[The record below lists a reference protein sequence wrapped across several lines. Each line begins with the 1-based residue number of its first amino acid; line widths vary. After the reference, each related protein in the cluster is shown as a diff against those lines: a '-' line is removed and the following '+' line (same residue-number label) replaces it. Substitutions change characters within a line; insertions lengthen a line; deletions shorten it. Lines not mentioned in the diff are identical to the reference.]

1 MTWWTSF
8 MRAPV
13 NIEGLYVHVPFCDGK
28 CAYCAFYSV
37 PYSADRA
44 DRWLRAV
51 AAEARQL
58 SQQYGRM
65 APETLYFGGG
75 TPTIL
80 SPAQARQ
87 LVEVIREELL
97 VPGWSARTAA
107 EWTVEANPV
116 GLTAD
121 VLMQWRGMGVTRVSL
136 GVQSLRDDV
145 LMLLGRRHTAADVED
160 SVGAIRAA
168 GFSNWSVDLIACVPG
183 VSRESWRQ
191 MLCRVVE
198 WEPKHVSVYALT
210 AEEGSAL
217 LEAVH
222 RGDLAL
228 PGDEEQL
235 GMLSSA
241 GDVLAASGY
250 LRYEISNYALP
261 GHACLHNLSCWRG
274 RNYLG
279 LGCAASSRVGR
290 RRWTNPARLDPYV
303 KAWLAGMPPDR
314 EEDLLDSTLDASER
328 LVFGLRMAEGVDL
341 EGVIRDSGCDAALR
355 HRWLDTLARLARE
368 GLTEHREGYWRL
380 TRRGRD
386 LADHVA
392 VELMP

>member
-1 MTWWTSF
+1 

-13 NIEGLYVHVPFCDGK
+13 SIEGLYVHVPFCDGK
-28 CAYCAFYSV
+28 CTYCAFYSV
-37 PYSADRA
+37 PYSADGS

-51 AAEARQL
+51 EMESRQL
-58 SQQYGRM
+58 SAQYGRI
-65 APETLYFGGG
+65 APDTLYFGGG

-80 SPAQARQ
+80 APAQVRR
-87 LVEVIREELL
+87 LVEVIRQELL
-97 VPGWSARTAA
+97 VPGWSANRAT

-116 GLTAD
+116 RLTPD
-121 VLMQWRGMGVTRVSL
+121 VLAQWRDMGVTRISL

-145 LMLLGRRHTAADVED
+145 LALLGRRHTVADAE
-160 SVGAIRAA
+160 SCIGAIREA
-168 GFSNWSVDLIACVPG
+168 GFPSWSVDLIACVPG
-183 VSRESWRQ
+183 VSQESWRE
-191 MLCRVVE
+191 MLARVVE
-198 WEPKHVSVYALT
+198 WKPRHVSVYALT

-217 LEAVH
+217 LDAVD
-222 RGDLAL
+222 RGEIAL
-228 PGDEEQL
+228 PDDDEQL
-235 GMLSSA
+235 DMLSSA
-241 GDVLAASGY
+241 EDVLSASGY

-274 RNYLG
+274 KNYLG

-290 RRWTNPARLDPYV
+290 RRWTNLSRLDPYV
-303 KAWLAGMPPDR
+303 EALYAGTVPAR
-314 EEDLLDSTLDASER
+314 EEDWLDSTLDAAER

-341 EGVIRDSGCDAALR
+341 SVVEADSGCDPAVL
-355 HRWLDTLARLARE
+355 HRWVTILARLARE
-368 GLTEHREGYWRL
+368 GLTEERAGCWCL